1 MTLVGFDSHCH
12 LQDPAFD
19 ADRQEVYERAATQGL
34 GLLIPGY
41 SLATSEAAVAWADS
55 HGNCWAL
62 VGVHPHDARD
72 WGQADKTRLRGWTAS
87 PRVVGIGE
95 IGLDFHYNHS
105 TPDVQRAV
113 FREQLLIAR
122 ETGLPAAVHSREAE
136 ADTLRE
142 IAESGVSAGVLHCF
156 TGSLGFARGLLDLG
170 WYISFSGVITFKNAQ
185 ALRDVVRFVPL
196 ERMLVETDS
205 PYLAPVPWRGQRNE
219 PMRVVRIAEVVA
231 AQKNVLTKEVFA
243 TTTSNLYSLFFRVA
257 PT

>member
-1 MTLVGFDSHCH
+1 MKKVS
-12 LQDPAFD
+12 
-19 ADRQEVYERAATQGL
+19 VKVKERDNFGSPESRRLRNQGW
-34 GLLIPGY
+34 IPGVLY
-41 SLATSEAAVAWADS
+41 GGGNEGTPLSVEANTNWFIPRLCRSEINWE
-55 HGNCWAL
+55 AL
-62 VGVHPHDARD
+62 
-72 WGQADKTRLRGWTAS
+72 LR
-87 PRVVGIGE
+87 
-95 IGLDFHYNHS
+95 
-105 TPDVQRAV
+105 
-113 FREQLLIAR
+113 
-122 ETGLPAAVHSREAE
+122 
-136 ADTLRE
+136 
-142 IAESGVSAGVLHCF
+142 
-156 TGSLGFARGLLDLG
+156 LGFARGLLDLG